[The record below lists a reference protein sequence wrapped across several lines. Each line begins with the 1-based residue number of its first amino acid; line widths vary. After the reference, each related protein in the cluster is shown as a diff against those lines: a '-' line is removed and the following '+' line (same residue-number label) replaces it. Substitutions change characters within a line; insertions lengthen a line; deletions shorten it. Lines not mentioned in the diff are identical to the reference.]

1 MTAYVLAA
9 LLGYAL
15 GCLNPA
21 FLLGKRRGFDIR
33 DTGSRNAGASNALVT
48 MGPKAAA
55 AVGALDMGK
64 ACAAALLA
72 AALFPGTPAAAAV
85 AGAAAVLG
93 HIFPFYMGFRG
104 GKGFAPFLGM
114 TLALDWR
121 FFLAL
126 VAAVVVITLI
136 TDYIVIGTFASIV
149 SVPAYLAF
157 FVRAERLAALA
168 VAAASVVIF
177 AKHFVNIKRL
187 LTGQEIG
194 LRRAMTKKDRV

>member
-21 FLLGKRRGFDIR
+21 FLLGRLRGFDIR
-33 DTGSRNAGASNALVT
+33 DIGSRNAGASNALVT

-157 FVRAERLAALA
+157 SARAERLAALA
-168 VAAASVVIF
+168 VAAVSLVIF

-187 LTGQEIG
+187 FTGQEIG
-194 LRRAMTKKDRV
+194 LRRAMSKKDRV

>member
-21 FLLGKRRGFDIR
+21 FLLGRLRGFDIR
-33 DTGSRNAGASNALVT
+33 DIGSRNAGASNALVT

-168 VAAASVVIF
+168 VAAVSLVIF

-187 LTGQEIG
+187 FTGQEIG
-194 LRRAMTKKDRV
+194 LRRAMSKKDRV

>member
-21 FLLGKRRGFDIR
+21 FLLGRLRGFDIR

-72 AALFPGTPAAAAV
+72 AVLLPGTPAAAAV

-157 FVRAERLAALA
+157 SARAERLAALA
-168 VAAASVVIF
+168 VAAVSLVIF
-177 AKHFVNIKRL
+177 AKHFVNVKRL
-187 LTGQEIG
+187 FTGQEIG

>member
-72 AALFPGTPAAAAV
+72 AVLLPGTPAAAAV

-157 FVRAERLAALA
+157 SARAERLAALA

-194 LRRAMTKKDRV
+194 LRRAMSKKDRV

>member
-21 FLLGKRRGFDIR
+21 FLLGRLRGFDIR
-33 DTGSRNAGASNALVT
+33 DIGSRNAGASNALVT

-157 FVRAERLAALA
+157 SARAERLAALA
-168 VAAASVVIF
+168 VAAVSLVIF

-187 LTGQEIG
+187 FTGQEIG

>member
-1 MTAYVLAA
+1 MTAYALAA

-72 AALFPGTPAAAAV
+72 AALLPGTPAAAAV

-157 FVRAERLAALA
+157 SARAERLAALA

-194 LRRAMTKKDRV
+194 LRRAMSKKDRV